1 MLHIRPAADRGTAQF
16 DWLESY
22 HSFSFGHYY
31 DPAHMGFSVLRVI
44 NEDRIAAGKGFGM
57 HPHRDMEIIT
67 YMLAGALEHKDSLG
81 NGSIIR
87 RGDVQ
92 RMSAGRGILHSEFNP
107 STHELS
113 HLLQIWILPNQTG
126 LPPSYEERHFEAS
139 GKQGQ
144 WQLIAAPTGGDRA
157 LTIHQ
162 DMKLFATILE
172 PQQTL
177 TYSFG
182 GDRCGWL
189 QVADGTVRV
198 NGLELRAGDGL
209 GITAEP
215 QLLTEGVSATEL
227 LLFDLPAGA
236 TGQS

>member
-1 MLHIRPAADRGTAQF
+1 MLTIRPAAARGTAQF

-31 DPAHMGFSVLRVI
+31 DPVHMGFSVLRVI
-44 NEDRIAAGKGFGM
+44 NEDRIAPGKGFGM
-57 HPHRDMEIIT
+57 HSHRDMEIIT

-81 NGSIIR
+81 NGSIIQ

-92 RMSAGRGILHSEFNP
+92 RMSAGTGILHSEFNP
-107 STHELS
+107 SSAEAS
-113 HLLQIWILPNQTG
+113 HLLQIWILPNRTG

-162 DMKLFATILE
+162 DVMLFATLLE
-172 PQQTL
+172 PQQSLPYT
-177 TYSFG
+177 FG
-182 GDRCGWL
+182 SDRRGWL
-189 QVADGTVRV
+189 QVAAGTVRV
-198 NGLELRAGDGL
+198 NGVELNTGDGL
-209 GITAEP
+209 AIAEEA
-215 QLLTEGVSATEL
+215 QLLTEGITAAEV
-227 LLFDLPAGA
+227 LLFDLPA
-236 TGQS
+236 TPTPQP